1 MNITERIDS
10 LINVAAPNKR
20 SAVNFSKLYYLEL
33 VINEKEKFAFEH

>member
-10 LINVAAPNKR
+10 LINVAPNKR